1 MFKRHRGMGRG
12 FQKEGTEKLKWYG
25 TDRAC
30 WDHGKSREAAGK
42 LMGGLIMKGSEAVLS
57 LLSHHAF
64 LLSCSLH
71 RLSPL

>member
-1 MFKRHRGMGRG
+1 MFKRHRGMGMG

-42 LMGGLIMKGSEAVLS
+42 LRGV
-57 LLSHHAF
+57 
-64 LLSCSLH
+64 
-71 RLSPL
+71 